1 MRRREKIY
9 AGERLRRLRDERVI
23 SQAALATGVGISPSY
38 LSQIEADQ
46 RPLTRALVL
55 KVADYFS
62 VKPDY
67 FAEAEDLRLATDL
80 REAGGDPF
88 FARSLTTSEAT
99 AAVRAAPGVARGFL
113 DLYRAYLALEEEHR
127 SLQTQLASE
136 QSGAASRF
144 PYDEVRDW
152 VQAHRNHF
160 DELDHAAEKLAVSQ
174 CFSGENREQRL
185 VAYLGE
191 RHGISV
197 VSGAPGAGGIIW
209 RLDRDTRTLHV
220 SETGAPESR
229 NFWMAHVIGLLEED
243 QTIERL
249 VRQGRLSNPEA
260 EALARVGLANY
271 FAGALL
277 MPYGAFLAAARAVR
291 YDIERLQTAFAT
303 SFEQVCHRL
312 STMQRASAPGIPFY
326 FLKLDIAGNILKR
339 SSATRFQFARFGG
352 PCPLWNVHQAFAL
365 PGRTLVQ
372 LARTPD
378 GTNYLCIARTVG
390 GGAGS
395 YLARPR
401 AVAVGLGCEVSFAAQ
416 TVYATGLDLGSES
429 GADLIGPGCRACER
443 TDCRHRALPPIGRLL
458 DVGTVERG
466 VVPYKVRPQ

>member
-1 MRRREKIY
+1 MRQKIF
-9 AGERLRRLRDERVI
+9 AGDRLRRLRDERMM
-23 SQAALATGVGISPSY
+23 SQSALAGRIGISSSY

-46 RPLTRALVL
+46 RPLTRSLVL
-55 KVADYFS
+55 KVAEHFG

-67 FAEAEDLRLATDL
+67 FAEAEDLRLATDV

-88 FARSLTTSEAT
+88 FSSPMSMAEAT
-99 AAVRAAPGVARGFL
+99 AVVRAAPGVARGFL

-136 QSGAASRF
+136 QAGSASRF

-152 VQAHRNHF
+152 VQTNRNYF
-160 DELDHAAEKLAVSQ
+160 DDLDRAAESLSVSEKL
-174 CFSGENREQRL
+174 SGENKEQRL
-185 VAYLGE
+185 VAYLGA
-191 RHGISV
+191 RHGFAV
-197 VSGAPGAGGIIW
+197 APGALGDGMIW
-209 RLDRDTRTLHV
+209 RLDREARTLHV
-220 SETGAPESR
+220 SEGAATESR
-229 NFWMAHVIGLLEED
+229 VFWIAHVIGLLEQDEA
-243 QTIERL
+243 ISRL
-249 VRQGRLSNPEA
+249 VRQARLSNPEA

-277 MPYGAFLAAARAVR
+277 MPYTAFLSAARSNR
-291 YDIERLQTAFAT
+291 YDIERLQTAFGT
-303 SFEQVCHRL
+303 SFEQVSHRL

-326 FLKLDIAGNILKR
+326 FLKIDIAGNILKR

-378 GTNYLCIARTVG
+378 GASYLCIARTVG

-416 TVYATGLDLGSES
+416 TVYSIGLDLTSEG

-443 TDCRHRALPPIGRLL
+443 ADCRHRTLPPIGHVL

-466 VVPYKVRPQ
+466 VVPYKVLPH